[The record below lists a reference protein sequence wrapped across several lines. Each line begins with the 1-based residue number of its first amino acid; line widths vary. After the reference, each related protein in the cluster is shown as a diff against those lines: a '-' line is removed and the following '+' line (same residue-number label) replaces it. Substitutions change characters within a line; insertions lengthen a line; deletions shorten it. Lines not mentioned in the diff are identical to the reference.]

1 MTRRVIV
8 AAVAA
13 CLALATAC
21 SSSGSGS
28 GSGTDAGNPA
38 AKDAATACP
47 SVDKSKIDPT
57 ATFTWM
63 YSVDT
68 TSFDPDKITTNNSQ
82 MYLYP
87 IYDSL
92 VRIDAKGEPQPML
105 AKKWTVGDGGK
116 SLTLDLIDSWT
127 YHDGTPFD
135 ATSVKANLDRHR
147 AAGAWNEEALKDI
160 SNVTVVDT
168 DTVKIDTGAGAAALV
183 NILAGS
189 AGMMMSPAV
198 FNDPN
203 QALKP
208 TGGSGAF
215 KMTGYTP
222 GSKVEYTAVKNYW
235 DPDTLHVAKMD
246 YLVSGDDNARLNSVS
261 TGVADATFLRASMY
275 QPAKDAGLVICQRPS
290 LSMYTMNLNIAKP
303 NLGKKEV
310 RQAINYAIDRTAV
323 AGLTDGFCT
332 PAIQMFP
339 PSYFASDPD
348 LGPDDYKHDPK
359 KAKDLLSK
367 AGLKDGFK
375 FTVDVQNLDIYKQ
388 IAEVIQ
394 ANLKDVGITMNI
406 VPVDISKAPQDF
418 SVDKSVDGYLGEQ
431 KADADPSI
439 EIESYYLKGGFN
451 NPGGYDNPKVAKL
464 AEEAKGGADTKA
476 RAKSYKELMKT
487 IYEDAAPN
495 VTLCHLTTPFTLN
508 HKAMGVEI
516 YTDASRQ
523 FRGVA
528 IKK

>member
-1 MTRRVIV
+1 MIRRRHML
-8 AAVAA
+8 AAAFA
-13 CLALATAC
+13 CLALATATAC
-21 SSSGSGS
+21 GSSGST
-28 GSGTDAGNPA
+28 TDAGNPA
-38 AKDAATACP
+38 AQEDATPCP
-47 SVDKSKIDPT
+47 AVNKADIDPT

-92 VRIDAKGEPQPML
+92 THIDAKGEPQPML

-116 SLTLDLIDSWT
+116 SLTLDLISNWK
-127 YHDGTPFD
+127 YQDGTPFD
-135 ATSVKANLDRHR
+135 AASVKANLDRHR
-147 AAGAWNEEALKDI
+147 AAGSWNEEALKDI
-160 SNVTVVDT
+160 TNVAVVDQ
-168 DTVKIDTGAGAAALV
+168 DTVKVDTNGGAAALV
-183 NILAGS
+183 NIFAGS

-198 FNDPN
+198 FDDPN

-215 KMTGYTP
+215 TMTSYTP

-235 DPDTLHVAKMD
+235 DPDSLHVAKMV

-261 TGVADATFLRASMY
+261 TGVANATFLRASMY

-310 RQAINYAIDRTAV
+310 RQAINYAIDRNAIKS
-323 AGLTDGFCT
+323 LTDGFCT

-339 PSYFASDPD
+339 PSYFAANPD
-348 LGPDDYKHDPK
+348 LGPDDYKYNPD
-359 KAKDLLSK
+359 KAKDLLKK
-367 AGLKDGFK
+367 AGLDKGFE
-375 FTVDVQNLDIYKQ
+375 FSLDVQNLDIYKQ

-394 ANLKDVGITMNI
+394 ANLKDVGISMKI
-406 VPVDISKAPQDF
+406 IPVDISKAPQDF
-418 SVDKSVDGYLGEQ
+418 SVDKSVDAYLGEQ
-431 KADADPSI
+431 KVDADPSI

-451 NPGGYDNPKVAKL
+451 NPGGYDNPKVAQL
-464 AEEAKGGADTKA
+464 AEEAKSGADTEA
-476 RAKSYKELMKT
+476 RAKSYAELMKT
-487 IYEDAAPN
+487 VYEDAAPN
-495 VTLCHLTTPFTLN
+495 VTLCHLTTPFTLD
-508 HKAMGVEI
+508 HKTMGVEI